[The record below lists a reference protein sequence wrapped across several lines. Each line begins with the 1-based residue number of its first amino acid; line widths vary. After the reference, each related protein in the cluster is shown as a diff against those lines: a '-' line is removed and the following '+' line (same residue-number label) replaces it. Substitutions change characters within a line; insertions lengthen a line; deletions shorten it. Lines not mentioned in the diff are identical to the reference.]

1 MAKYPIVLTIAGS
14 DSSGGA
20 GIQADIK
27 TMSAIGVYA
36 ASAVTA
42 VTAQNTLGVDGV
54 QGIDPD
60 MVARQIDA
68 VFSDLRPDAV
78 KIGML
83 YSRSIVEA
91 VADRFCHWR
100 PENVVLDPVM
110 ISTSGSPLIE
120 EDAVEGIKEK
130 LFPFA
135 TLLTPNRME
144 AEHLTGIPVD
154 SLETA
159 REAARRIVE
168 TGCRAA
174 LVKGG
179 HLDGDMAVDVL
190 FADGACREYS
200 SRRVLS
206 RNTHGTGCTL
216 SSAIASFLAL
226 GFPLDIAV
234 LHAKNYLHS
243 ALVAG
248 AGVVVGGGHGPVN
261 HLFNPNKLKT
271 I

>member
-91 VADRFCHWR
+91 VADRFCHWH
-100 PENVVLDPVM
+100 PQNVVLDPVM
-110 ISTSGSPLIE
+110 ISTSGSRLIE
-120 EDAVEGIKEK
+120 EDAVEAIKEK

-135 TLLTPNRME
+135 SLLTPNLME
-144 AEHLTGIPVD
+144 AEHLTGIAIDGIAP
-154 SLETA
+154 A
-159 REAARRIVE
+159 REAVRCIVE
-168 TGCRAA
+168 KGCRAA

-179 HLDGDMAVDVL
+179 HLDGDVAVDVL
-190 FADGACREYS
+190 FADGEPPRIQQPA
-200 SRRVLS
+200 RRVGQHS
-206 RNTHGTGCTL
+206 RHGMH
-216 SSAIASFLAL
+216 
-226 GFPLDIAV
+226 P
-234 LHAKNYLHS
+234 
-243 ALVAG
+243 
-248 AGVVVGGGHGPVN
+248 VVGCRFFPRAGITAGRGRG
-261 HLFNPNKLKT
+261 LRQKLSAQRARRRCQCRCGRRT
-271 I
+271 RSGEPSV

>member
-68 VFSDLRPDAV
+68 VFADLRPDAV

-91 VADRFCHWR
+91 VADRFSHWR
-100 PENVVLDPVM
+100 PQNVVLDPVM

-120 EDAVEGIKEK
+120 EDAVEAIKEK

-168 TGCRAA
+168 KGCRAA

-179 HLDGDMAVDVL
+179 HLDGDVAVDVL
-190 FADGACREYS
+190 FADGELREYS
-200 SRRVLS
+200 SRRVVS
-206 RNTHGTGCTL
+206 VNTHGTGCTL
-216 SSAIASFLAL
+216 SSAIAAFLLKGHDIPSAIPQAKAL
-226 GFPLDIAV
+226 LA
-234 LHAKNYLHS
+234 HAIMRGKD
-243 ALVAG
+243 AG
-248 AGVVVGGGHGPVN
+248 IGKGNGPI
-261 HLFNPNKLKT
+261 LPGKQ
-271 I
+271 

>member
-100 PENVVLDPVM
+100 PQNVVLDPVM
-110 ISTSGSPLIE
+110 ISTSGSRLIE
-120 EDAVEGIKEK
+120 EDAVEAIKEK

-135 TLLTPNRME
+135 SLLTPNLME
-144 AEHLTGIPVD
+144 AEHLTGIAID
-154 SLETA
+154 G
-159 REAARRIVE
+159 IVE
-168 TGCRAA
+168 KGCRAA

-179 HLDGDMAVDVL
+179 HLDGDVAVDVL
-190 FADGACREYS
+190 FADGELREYS
-200 SRRVLS
+200 SRRVVS
-206 RNTHGTGCTL
+206 VNTHGTGCTL
-216 SSAIASFLAL
+216 SSAVASFLAL
-226 GFPLDIAV
+226 GLPLAEAV
-234 LHAKNYLHS
+234 GCAKNYLHS

-248 AGVVVGGGHGPVN
+248 AGVAVGGGHGPVN

>member
-1 MAKYPIVLTIAGS
+1 M
-14 DSSGGA
+14 
-20 GIQADIK
+20 
-27 TMSAIGVYA
+27 
-36 ASAVTA
+36 
-42 VTAQNTLGVDGV
+42 TAQNTLGVDGV

-100 PENVVLDPVM
+100 PQNVVLDPVM
-110 ISTSGSPLIE
+110 ISTSGSRLIE
-120 EDAVEGIKEK
+120 EDAVEAIKEK

-135 TLLTPNRME
+135 SLLTPNLME
-144 AEHLTGIPVD
+144 AEHLTGIAIDGIAP
-154 SLETA
+154 A
-159 REAARRIVE
+159 REAARCIVE
-168 TGCRAA
+168 KGCRAA

-179 HLDGDMAVDVL
+179 HLDGDVAVDVL
-190 FADGACREYS
+190 FGDG
-200 SRRVLS
+200 
-206 RNTHGTGCTL
+206 
-216 SSAIASFLAL
+216 ASFLAL
-226 GFPLDIAV
+226 GLPLAEAV
-234 LHAKNYLHS
+234 GCAKNYLHS

-248 AGVVVGGGHGPVN
+248 AGVAVGGGHGPVN